1 MRTLYPNRAFD
12 HYRYRSPLLHQL
24 REVTRG
30 AAVTAF
36 HAPSNHIR
44 HGADSRQTLGGRSD
58 GRVPC
63 REAGQPGFDCLLVAR
78 QGAVQWFALGHWK
91 GLAPPTWSIY
101 RRSTVVRPR
110 PDTHRHPVFAQF
122 YSVKSGYFEHIC
134 KLNTTNLL
142 QK

>member
-1 MRTLYPNRAFD
+1 
-12 HYRYRSPLLHQL
+12 
-24 REVTRG
+24 
-30 AAVTAF
+30 
-36 HAPSNHIR
+36 
-44 HGADSRQTLGGRSD
+44 
-58 GRVPC
+58 
-63 REAGQPGFDCLLVAR
+63 
-78 QGAVQWFALGHWK
+78 LGHWK

-101 RRSTVVRPR
+101 RRSTVARPR